1 MLVYIVENDGHCAR
15 RLGAL
20 LEQVN
25 HEVHIFADGASALR
39 RMRERNPDVAIVDYH
54 LPDMEGVEV
63 LRWIR
68 HYYNDTPVM
77 MLSNATLECDVVRAF
92 EAGADDHM
100 AKPPRESELVARM
113 QAIARRA
120 GIAAAQ
126 RLLKIGLYTVDRK
139 LRLVSLGDRIIRLT
153 SKEYDVFDL
162 LAVNL
167 GRVISRRAMASQIWG
182 RSADLIES
190 RTLDSHICKLRHKLQ
205 LNAEAGVSL
214 RVVYGHGYQLEQTP
228 INSPATPSVTN

>member
-1 MLVYIVENDGHCAR
+1 MLVYIVESEIHCAR
-15 RLGAL
+15 RICAL

-25 HEVHIFADGASALR
+25 HEVHIFADGTSALR
-39 RMRERNPDVAIVDYH
+39 RMRDRSPDVAIVDYH
-54 LPDMEGVEV
+54 LPDMEGLEV
-63 LRWIR
+63 LGWIR
-68 HYYNDTPVM
+68 HHYCDTPVM
-77 MLSNATLECDVVRAF
+77 MLSSATLECEVVRAF

-100 AKPPRESELVARM
+100 AKPPRESELLARM

-120 GIAAAQ
+120 GIATAQ
-126 RLLKIGLYTVDRK
+126 RLLKIGHYTVDRK
-139 LRLVSLGDRIIRLT
+139 LRLVSLEDRIIRLT

-167 GRVISRRAMASQIWG
+167 GRVISRRTLASQIWG
-182 RSADLIES
+182 RSADLVES

-205 LNAEAGVSL
+205 LNAQAGVSL

-228 INSPATPSVTN
+228 VNSPATQAATN